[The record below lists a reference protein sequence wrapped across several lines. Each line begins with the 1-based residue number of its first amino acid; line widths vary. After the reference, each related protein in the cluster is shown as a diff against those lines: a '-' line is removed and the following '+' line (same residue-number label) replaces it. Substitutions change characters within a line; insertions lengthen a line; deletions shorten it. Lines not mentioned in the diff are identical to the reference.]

1 MLRMLLI
8 SVIRVGI
15 VRQGFA
21 GGSREQSARKAYH
34 RVQTLAV
41 SIGRDKD
48 TSTVTTTMCQKP
60 IIVRPSST
68 VQRKTRSGCQAHDV
82 HQQRVRSRKEKA
94 AFFQSHHRIVLYS
107 MT

>member
-21 GGSREQSARKAYH
+21 GGSREQSARKI
-34 RVQTLAV
+34 LAQGIPPCAD
-41 SIGRDKD
+41 SCL
-48 TSTVTTTMCQKP
+48 TTTMCQKP
-60 IIVRPSST
+60 IVRQAIVDGAEENTQWLPSKRMMTIS
-68 VQRKTRSGCQAHDV
+68 RG
-82 HQQRVRSRKEKA
+82 SRKEKA

-107 MT
+107 MTLT